1 MKLWEPIKIEP
12 EKEYH
17 WRIGGVRIWCARTD
31 EEWQLSWEH
40 GEAEEDATVIA
51 TTDQPKPA
59 HLTWERYVA
68 DEKTDELQLLPALQD
83 RAVVVSSD
91 ITLKILP
98 DSKALFFVGIPVWVR
113 VHIGARKG
121 AELSEI
127 PTRILSNT
135 WFGDP
140 TTGELCYS
148 LQSRAGRDIGH
159 IPASP
164 HKAICP
170 VRLANGSAG
179 KLDFQKLNIHVEHLR
194 VFAGKTRLWTNEV
207 SIRFFGEDQPGQVE
221 FSSKT
226 PQFEKPLALLTEERV
241 PVSQSI
247 LKKSIGILKHFKN
260 F

>member
-1 MKLWEPIKIEP
+1 
-12 EKEYH
+12 
-17 WRIGGVRIWCARTD
+17 
-31 EEWQLSWEH
+31 
-40 GEAEEDATVIA
+40 
-51 TTDQPKPA
+51 
-59 HLTWERYVA
+59 VA
-68 DEKTDELQLLPALQD
+68 DEKTEVLQLAPSLQD

-98 DSKALFFVGIPVWVR
+98 GSNALFFVGIPVWVR
-113 VHIGARKG
+113 VHIGARKDT
-121 AELSEI
+121 ELAEI

-148 LQSRAGRDIGH
+148 LKSRAGRDIGH

-170 VRLANGSAG
+170 VRLVNSSAG

-207 SIRFFGEDQPGQVE
+207 SIRFFGEDQPGQVD
-221 FSSKT
+221 FPSKV
-226 PQFEKPLALLTEERV
+226 PQFEKPLTLLTEERV

-247 LKKSIGILKHFKN
+247 LKKSIGILRHFKN